1 MRVKCLAQEH
11 NTMTWPGLE
20 PGPLYPESSALTT
33 RHRVAH
39 ASNDVLMFS
48 SCSQDLLEAI
58 KPVLEEEQL
67 QDAADS
73 LFMESDSYDA
83 KILYHAMKV

>member
-1 MRVKCLAQEH
+1 ML
-11 NTMTWPGLE
+11 
-20 PGPLYPESSALTT
+20 
-33 RHRVAH
+33 
-39 ASNDVLMFS
+39 S

-83 KILYHAMKV
+83 KILYHAMKVWEESYNNLLLIISRVGTNVIK